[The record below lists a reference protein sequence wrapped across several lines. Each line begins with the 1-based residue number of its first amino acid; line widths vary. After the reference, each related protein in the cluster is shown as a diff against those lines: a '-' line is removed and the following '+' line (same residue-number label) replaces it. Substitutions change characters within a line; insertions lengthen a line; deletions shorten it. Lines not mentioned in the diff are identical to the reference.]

1 MQPLGRGD
9 PIQYAHATERELK
22 KSRGSSP
29 TSSARSLYRCVS
41 AGTVSVAIVVE
52 AAAVAVVGAAGMMA
66 SRGVVEAAESA
77 GALDAVEDA
86 ATLDAV
92 EVAIAVDA
100 NRPDDVA
107 AADVA
112 TGTDVAEVS

>member
-1 MQPLGRGD
+1 M
-9 PIQYAHATERELK
+9 
-22 KSRGSSP
+22 
-29 TSSARSLYRCVS
+29 
-41 AGTVSVAIVVE
+41 SVAVVVE
-52 AAAVAVVGAAGMMA
+52 AAVAVVVAAGMMA
-66 SRGVVEAAESA
+66 SREVVEAAESA

-112 TGTDVAEVS
+112 AGTDVAEDS